1 MSAGMKPF
9 QKDQWEGALSTMY
22 AATATMKSGEYICP
36 PAVPEPGSSLSQND
50 ALGDQLMDFTRKLVM
65 EKTKRDS
72 SDMGCPFD
80 DIVLH

>member
-1 MSAGMKPF
+1 MSAGMAPF
-9 QKDQWEGALSTMY
+9 QKDQFEGALSALY
-22 AATATMKSGEYICP
+22 AATATNQSGEYICP
-36 PAVPEPGSSLSQND
+36 PAVPEPGSKLAQDD

-72 SDMGCPFD
+72 SEKGCPFD